1 MKNFLT
7 FCASWGSFTTLHIFA
22 LSQFS
27 TGLLLALSA
36 EDLAQAAPFAVVLG
50 IALMVM
56 SIFIEAIIVIRVS
69 TALVA
74 KKIQTAVF
82 EKNVAQQSEVT

>member
-1 MKNFLT
+1 MKNFLY

-22 LSQFS
+22 FAQFA

-50 IALMVM
+50 IALMAM
-56 SIFIEAIIVIRVS
+56 SIFIEVIIGLRIS
-69 TALVA
+69 TAFFA

-82 EKNVAQQSEVT
+82 EKNVIQQREVT

>member
-1 MKNFLT
+1 MKNFFS
-7 FCASWGSFTTLHIFA
+7 FCANWGTFTTLHIYALAQFA
-22 LSQFS
+22 

-50 IALMVM
+50 IALMAM
-56 SIFIEAIIVIRVS
+56 SIFIEAIIGVRVS
-69 TALVA
+69 TAFFA
-74 KKIQTAVF
+74 KKIQSIVF